1 MRCRWPIKGR
11 SFSIDWHIIHN
22 QESRHLEQASLQNKA
37 EKIYSVYKM
46 CNRAA
51 RLIFRSS
58 GHQFVNVLMKDLHWL
73 PVTSHVLFKVLVLV
87 YKCRNGL
94 GPVYLTSMLSAY
106 TPVHGLRSASYGLL
120 VEPRSRLKTV
130 GDRAFS
136 LVGPREWNR
145 LPGEIRDCQTL
156 GAFKR
161 KLKTHLFR
169 AAYGL

>member
-1 MRCRWPIKGR
+1 
-11 SFSIDWHIIHN
+11 
-22 QESRHLEQASLQNKA
+22 
-37 EKIYSVYKM
+37 
-46 CNRAA
+46 
-51 RLIFRSS
+51 
-58 GHQFVNVLMKDLHWL
+58 MKDLHWL
-73 PVTSHVLFKVLVLV
+73 PVTSRVLFKVFVLV

-94 GPVYLTSMLSAY
+94 GPGYLTSMLSAY
-106 TPVHGLRSASYGLL
+106 TPVRGLHSASYGLL

-136 LVGPREWNR
+136 VAGPREWNR
-145 LPGEIRDCQTL
+145 LPGGIRDCQTL

>member
-1 MRCRWPIKGR
+1 MLTVAATKQLVQALVISCLDHCN
-11 SFSIDWHIIHN
+11 SILTGIPT
-22 QESRHLEQASLQNKA
+22 SLMSQLGM
-37 EKIYSVYKM
+37 VQHQ
-46 CNRAA
+46 AA

-58 GHQFVNVLMKDLHWL
+58 GYQSVTVLMKDLHWL
-73 PVTSHVLFKVLVLV
+73 PVTSRVLFKVLVLV
-87 YKCRNGL
+87 YKFRNGL
-94 GPVYLTSMLSAY
+94 GLGYLTNMLPAY

-136 LVGPREWNR
+136 VEGPCEWNR